1 MSQLDPMR
9 QMMNSIPVN
18 PADQNQVVNN
28 SKINAAEGAAEGSFG
43 DVLKGFVNQ
52 VDEAQKGF
60 DQAIEAVER
69 GDTDNLHEL
78 MIAQSQAQ
86 LTLKLAAEVRNKM
99 VEAYRETMRSQF

>member
-9 QMMNSIPVN
+9 QILNSMPVN
-18 PADQNQVVNN
+18 PADQAQAAN
-28 SKINAAEGAAEGSFG
+28 KPTDAKAAEEGSFG
-43 DVLKGFVNQ
+43 DVLKGFVSQ

-99 VEAYRETMRSQF
+99 VEAYRETMRTQF